1 MGAAADR
8 VPERR
13 RGTPPS
19 PWLFGIFSAPYG
31 CFNGLVAV
39 ALPYV
44 LRNHGFAVERIAA
57 IGAAVQAPAIWYFL
71 WAPIVDIRLRRRT
84 WLILLSVVS
93 AACAAVAIGNSRS
106 RSLHVLTVLLVTAS
120 VFNQPVSSAVGGLA
134 AEVVP
139 NQTRGRTGG
148 WSQAGILGGGVIAGG
163 LTVWLTD
170 HAPALTTSLIVAA
183 LIIIPA
189 FAVLGVDEPPPHRV
203 PLRDHLSTMFREVAV
218 TLRRRDVWLAF
229 LFFLSPIGAGALM
242 NLFSA
247 IAGDFHAS
255 ETMVI
260 AVVAVAGIL
269 MPVGA
274 LIGGVLC
281 DRYDRWRMYPLAGL
295 TEAAS
300 AGAMVLA
307 PFSPASYLIGAAA
320 YAFTSGLCYA
330 AFMSL
335 AFELVGSTT
344 EASST
349 RFTLFMAAVNV
360 PVVYMLRLD
369 GWGHA
374 HFGVRG
380 LLAVDAICNGVL
392 ALVLLASI
400 GALKPL
406 IRRATRRSIKQAT
419 DTVIGESD

>member
-1 MGAAADR
+1 M
-8 VPERR
+8 PEPR
-13 RGTPPS
+13 RGVPP

-44 LRNHGFAVERIAA
+44 LRRHGLSVDRIAA

-71 WAPIVDIRLRRRT
+71 WAPMVDIGLRRRT
-84 WLILLSVVS
+84 WLILLSVAS
-93 AACAAVAIGNSRS
+93 ASCAAAAIWSTGSATLRG
-106 RSLHVLTVLLVTAS
+106 LTVLLVAAS
-120 VFNQPVSSAVGGLA
+120 VFNQPVSSAVGGLV
-134 AEVVP
+134 AEIVP
-139 NQTRGRTGG
+139 NERRGHTGG
-148 WSQAGILGGGVIAGG
+148 WSQAGILGGGVVAGG

-170 HAPALTTSLIVAA
+170 RAPPLVTSLIVAA
-183 LIIIPA
+183 LIVIPA
-189 FAVLGVDEPPPHRV
+189 FAVLAIDEPSPHHL
-203 PLRDHLSTMFREVAV
+203 PLRDHLAAMFREVV
-218 TLRRRDVWLAF
+218 TTLRRREVWLAF
-229 LFFLSPIGAGALM
+229 MFFLSPIGAGALM

-255 ETMVI
+255 GTMVI
-260 AVVAVAGIL
+260 AIVAAAGIL
-269 MPVGA
+269 TPVGA
-274 LIGGVLC
+274 LVGGILC

-307 PFSPASYLIGAAA
+307 PLSPISYFVGAVA
-320 YAFTSGLCYA
+320 YAFTTGLCYA

-335 AFELVGSTT
+335 AFELVGSST
-344 EASST
+344 EASGT

-380 LLAVDAICNGVL
+380 LLAVDALFNGL
-392 ALVLLASI
+392 LSIALLASI
-400 GALKPL
+400 GALQPF
-406 IRRATRRSIKQAT
+406 IRRAVDSSRR
-419 DTVIGESD
+419 VIARSVRDS